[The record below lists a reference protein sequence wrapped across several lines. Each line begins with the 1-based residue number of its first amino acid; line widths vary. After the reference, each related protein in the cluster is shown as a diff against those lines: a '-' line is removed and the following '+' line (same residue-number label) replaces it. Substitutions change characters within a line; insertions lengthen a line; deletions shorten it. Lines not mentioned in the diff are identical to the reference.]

1 MMLRA
6 DRSVTVATLKRVA
19 RRAGIHGRLKSIYW
33 GLSVPRILHTLS
45 RKRSMTH
52 RINGVDVRFPV
63 AQYWQY
69 QRFRWMHPEL
79 DLFEELVETLES
91 GDVFYDVGAHL
102 GWHSVVAASV
112 DPDVEVVAFEPH
124 PTVADRLATV
134 LRETGHEVDCRRA
147 ALFDEDGTVAFT
159 GAPDPAAHVSGV
171 YGEDPEDTVQVD
183 TAAGDT
189 LVAEGEVPP
198 PDVLKIDAE
207 GAEEAVLR
215 GLKATIREHRPRLIY
230 CEVHTDAAAVKTL
243 LDDLGYAH
251 EPLASARPILR
262 AVPQA

>member
-1 MMLRA
+1 MLPA
-6 DRSVTVATLKRVA
+6 DRRPNTATLKRVT
-19 RRAGIHGRLKSIYW
+19 RHIGLHSRLKSLYW
-33 GLSVPRILHTLS
+33 RLSVPRVLHALS
-45 RKRSMTH
+45 RKRRVTH
-52 RINGVDVRFPV
+52 RIGGVAVEFPV
-63 AQYWQY
+63 AEYWQY
-69 QRFRWMHPEL
+69 QRFRWLHPEL
-79 DLFEELVETLES
+79 NLFEELVETLEP

-102 GWHSVVAASV
+102 GWHSVVAASADPGV
-112 DPDVEVVAFEPH
+112 DVVAFEPH
-124 PTVADRLATV
+124 PTVADRLETV
-134 LRETGHEVDCRRA
+134 IRLTSHEVDCRRT

-171 YGEDPEDTVQVD
+171 YGEEPEDTVQVD